1 MPKLFHFPWLR
12 RLLNKGVNTDILPEL
27 MPDGTAREAINVRPG
42 SITGNA
48 GGAEAIKGEVIEY
61 PVPTGQDPEG
71 YVLIGSCT
79 CNNQLVEFW
88 ASSLYDSDPVLYAPI
103 VRVDGVVVAKSK
115 NIPYVWNRPLQI
127 AVADDFFGTSI
138 SANEDANGVVR
149 GRGVVYPADH
159 NSIPLYWDIKQLV
172 DFANSGNLGYFGDN
186 YQVGIN
192 SVGLFNTPEFPVHS
206 QNYLSGEGLPAG
218 QYQYALR
225 YVTPQ
230 GDKTN
235 IGPYTPLITVP
246 LKQDNSPVWEQSHYP
261 GVTTVG
267 GNFEQQTQYGVE
279 IKFRVDNVFGFQSI
293 EVIRK
298 AYNTAD
304 NIGNNTVVATIPIAP
319 NQVSVVTFKDP
330 EDSIAS
336 DSQETITDEEA
347 NIKVMA
353 INKPKSVEYSDR
365 RLTYANFETF
375 PKDVGE
381 VSFIERDGKAI
392 FPITQGVC
400 TRYLD
405 PNYNSNGEN
414 PRENEALY
422 TYWNDGY
429 SDPVNN
435 TYLKSFMRGERY
447 GIGVMFWNQFAEQ
460 SFVKEVPLDTP
471 EATNDGYLFPNR
483 RDKREGRSFQYSSVY
498 EGVDPR
504 SRKQATTDLSGGY
517 SGSVD
522 YTFEAFSQG
531 GVRKNIPLGIGDNGL
546 PWSGYGFINKIY
558 DGGTNSPF
566 GPEDPLF
573 ATASSNTNNVSRL
586 SQSPNGFQFYRN
598 VQLEGGGGQPQYPR
612 LSYVTNGP
620 NADGTEAIVNGVPTQ
635 FRTPVTGNIW
645 APRHYAL
652 GAAIE
657 GIQDVPANTT
667 IISVMRTE
675 PAGRV
680 IAQGIGCWK
689 LGENSNEYTKD
700 LNGFNV
706 LIPDFKNGVVDQ
718 SIVQNITTSSL
729 GIYKIQLVSPLGFF
743 TEQYSGAARTIPS
756 NQFYSEQWGGA
767 DFLSYAGVQWD
778 DGNRVNNGLTINAYK
793 NLSYPSIDY
802 VGYGSWREQL
812 TTAPGS
818 VWSFSGNSG
827 NQLFDISNVNLVNE
841 NGQEVYVFYLNQY
854 PYRNQFASKDIFETP
869 NDFDYRNFHEP
880 WYVVNIVKDD
890 AKIPNNSIDK
900 YIETGYHIKVSSC
913 IGITPSASQL
923 AGIYQDFEL
932 LNERLGDVYLDQ
944 SSTSLPVGDPAA
956 NRYVYVELGANVERW
971 LCVTGNA
978 WATNE
983 ISTIVS
989 ELNQFGQYEMPGGI
1003 IIKGVYS
1010 IDGTNNWT
1018 SSSKKDFTGTVRFG
1032 QWISSVG
1039 ATPESVQVEMPAN
1052 GSRIIVKYDKN
1063 EPIRFFGG
1071 ECTVSPSLDALN
1083 NRTVKW
1089 SNIDSDIYTDGIE
1102 RANEF
1107 GLTGFPMPYRRWSKA
1122 PGYQVPMSSG
1132 LSQRLME
1139 NNLIFGPGG
1148 KRQWVVYW
1156 DAEQRSKVRHYAG
1169 NPSST
1174 QGPYE
1179 WPRMGYFIRFGG
1191 FEAGSG
1197 INGYWPPASP
1207 VVDGTSVNMF
1217 ARLNDSYGGFLL
1229 VSNVNTN
1236 YLQQAPVSGF
1246 GVPFVSSGGEF
1257 TEKFYFPT
1265 GLIASLEFNQ
1275 LAQDVPSLR
1284 TFLELNLKT
1293 ISEENGEIKTIA
1305 SALASGGRNL
1315 YAWTDNGVA
1324 RVLTNKNILTGASG
1338 ELISTQ
1344 AVSNYWGEEMWISR
1358 NIGSPDQMWQMMVK
1372 GFAPAGNGY
1381 ADSFFWPD
1389 RNSIYRM
1396 VGDSIIDIGREQIL
1410 SYALPILR
1418 SYPRGYVPGISGIY
1432 NKKFNEAWMP
1442 LLNKNVKKL
1451 LVYNPEVNAWNGIYD
1466 YSFDGY
1472 TQVGNDVFGH
1482 RGLQTFK
1489 LDQGWT
1495 INATA
1500 RQASVTVPMVADI
1513 DSFKEFI
1520 RWRVVGSKPD
1530 KIQILDP
1537 VIDPVTGDFVVMS
1550 EMPNPLVSPVNP
1562 LWVKEYDGW
1571 EGWADRTLASYP
1583 PGDRKLPQKRYF
1595 YLRVI
1600 WNREEDV
1607 NATSLSGQLKPIK

>member
-1 MPKLFHFPWLR
+1 
-12 RLLNKGVNTDILPEL
+12 
-27 MPDGTAREAINVRPG
+27 
-42 SITGNA
+42 
-48 GGAEAIKGEVIEY
+48 
-61 PVPTGQDPEG
+61 
-71 YVLIGSCT
+71 
-79 CNNQLVEFW
+79 
-88 ASSLYDSDPVLYAPI
+88 
-103 VRVDGVVVAKSK
+103 
-115 NIPYVWNRPLQI
+115 
-127 AVADDFFGTSI
+127 
-138 SANEDANGVVR
+138 
-149 GRGVVYPADH
+149 
-159 NSIPLYWDIKQLV
+159 
-172 DFANSGNLGYFGDN
+172 
-186 YQVGIN
+186 
-192 SVGLFNTPEFPVHS
+192 
-206 QNYLSGEGLPAG
+206 
-218 QYQYALR
+218 
-225 YVTPQ
+225 
-230 GDKTN
+230 
-235 IGPYTPLITVP
+235 
-246 LKQDNSPVWEQSHYP
+246 
-261 GVTTVG
+261 
-267 GNFEQQTQYGVE
+267 
-279 IKFRVDNVFGFQSI
+279 
-293 EVIRK
+293 
-298 AYNTAD
+298 
-304 NIGNNTVVATIPIAP
+304 
-319 NQVSVVTFKDP
+319 
-330 EDSIAS
+330 
-336 DSQETITDEEA
+336 
-347 NIKVMA
+347 
-353 INKPKSVEYSDR
+353 
-365 RLTYANFETF
+365 
-375 PKDVGE
+375 
-381 VSFIERDGKAI
+381 
-392 FPITQGVC
+392 
-400 TRYLD
+400 
-405 PNYNSNGEN
+405 
-414 PRENEALY
+414 
-422 TYWNDGY
+422 
-429 SDPVNN
+429 
-435 TYLKSFMRGERY
+435 
-447 GIGVMFWNQFAEQ
+447 
-460 SFVKEVPLDTP
+460 
-471 EATNDGYLFPNR
+471 
-483 RDKREGRSFQYSSVY
+483 
-498 EGVDPR
+498 
-504 SRKQATTDLSGGY
+504 LSGGY

-531 GVRKNIPLGIGDNGL
+531 GVKKNIPLGLPGNNGL
-546 PWSGYGFINKIY
+546 PWSGYDFINKVGF
-558 DGGTNSPF
+558 GGADSPF
-566 GPEDPLF
+566 GPQDPVTSPLP
-573 ATASSNTNNVSRL
+573 TNNTSRL

-612 LSYVTNGP
+612 LSYLTDDQLS
-620 NADGTEAIVNGVPTQ
+620 DGTEAIESLVPNQ
-635 FRTPVTGNIW
+635 FKSVVTGNIW

-689 LGENSNEYTKD
+689 LGENSNDYTKD

-718 SIVQNITTSSL
+718 SIIQNITTSSL

-756 NQFYSEQWGGA
+756 EPDYSEQWGGA

-812 TTAPGS
+812 TTAPDS

-827 NQLFDISNVNLVNE
+827 NQLFDISNANLVNE
-841 NGQEVYVFYLNQY
+841 NGQDVYVFYLNQY
-854 PYRNQFASKDIFETP
+854 PYRNQFASKNILQTP
-869 NDFDYRNFHEP
+869 NDSNYQNFHEP
-880 WYVVNIVKDD
+880 WYVINIVKDD
-890 AKIPNNSIDK
+890 AKIPNDTIDK

-944 SSTSLPVGDPAA
+944 SSTNLPVGDPAA

-1052 GSRIIVKYDKN
+1052 GSRIVVKYDKN

-1089 SNIDSDIYTDGIE
+1089 PTIPSSGELFTDGIL
-1102 RANEF
+1102 RNNEF
-1107 GLTGFPMPYRRWSKA
+1107 GLTGFPMPYRRWGKA
-1122 PGYQVPMSSG
+1122 PGYVVPMSNG
-1132 LSQRLME
+1132 TVQNLM
-1139 NNLIFGPGG
+1139 NQNLILGPGA

-1179 WPRMGYFIRFGG
+1179 WPRMGYFIRYGG
-1191 FEAGSG
+1191 FTGDSG
-1197 INGYWPPASP
+1197 LVGYYGWN
-1207 VVDGTSVNMF
+1207 VGVDGATIPMISRTS
-1217 ARLNDSYGGFLL
+1217 LTYGGFLL

-1305 SALASGGRNL
+1305 SALAGGGRNL
-1315 YAWTDNGVA
+1315 YAWTDNGVS
-1324 RVLTNKNILTGASG
+1324 RILTNKNILTGASG

-1372 GFAPAGNGY
+1372 GFAPAGSGY

-1418 SYPRGYVPGISGIY
+1418 DYPRGYVPGISGIY

-1442 LLNKNVKKL
+1442 LLSDDVKKL
-1451 LVYNPEVNAWNGIYD
+1451 LVYNPEINAWNGIYD

-1500 RQASVTVPMVADI
+1500 REASITVPMAVDRNNDM

-1550 EMPNPLVSPVNP
+1550 EMPNPLVAPVNP